1 MNKYASLLFLI
12 FFVTTAAVGQHTYY
26 DEEIYRD
33 QLDSLRK
40 LNHFSVQERGDQ
52 LELAA
57 NIALSH
63 YPELKDHRFKIK
75 YKKNVKHPVTA
86 SWSFS
91 NIFKRR
97 KNHSYVLLLSENVFL
112 KRLPLNGQVGVF
124 GHEMAHFKYYS
135 EKPSIHMLWWGI
147 KYVTS
152 KKFHRQFERDADKTT
167 IEHGLG
173 NQLLGVVFYMDR
185 SEVREYMD
193 KLGTY

>member
-1 MNKYASLLFLI
+1 MNKYLYIVFLLFVSTSLLC
-12 FFVTTAAVGQHTYY
+12 QHMYY
-26 DEEIYRD
+26 DEIEYRD

-40 LNHFSVQERGDQ
+40 INDFSVQEKGDP
-52 LELAA
+52 LELAV

-63 YPELKDHRFKIK
+63 YPELQGHRFKIK

-86 SWSFS
+86 SWAFG

-97 KNHSYVLLLSENVFL
+97 KNHTYVLLLSENVFL

-152 KKFHRQFERDADKTT
+152 KKYHRKFERDADRTT

-173 NQLLGVVFYMDR
+173 HQLLPVVFYLDR
-185 SEVREYMD
+185 REVKQYMD
-193 KLGTY
+193 ELGIY

>member
-1 MNKYASLLFLI
+1 MIRGVIVLSFAFISQLVF
-12 FFVTTAAVGQHTYY
+12 GQHTYY
-26 DEEIYRD
+26 DEPTYRD
-33 QLDSLRK
+33 QLDSLRAI
-40 LNHFSVQERGDQ
+40 NNYGVQEKGDP
-52 LELAA
+52 LELAV

-63 YPELKDHRFKIK
+63 YPELKGHKFKIK
-75 YKKNVKHPVTA
+75 YKKNVRHPVTA
-86 SWSFS
+86 SWAFG
-91 NIFKRR
+91 NVFKSR
-97 KNHSYVLLLSENVFL
+97 KKHTYILLLSENVFV

-185 SEVREYMD
+185 SEVEGYMEEM
-193 KLGTY
+193 GSAN